1 MKGKNMSFELTD
13 EQASLSVL
21 ENYVYYQ
28 RTAGEDWS
36 VDQDESGQI
45 CLTKEEDV
53 EYYPSATA
61 ALESNAEEIAD
72 MARSAYAMDA
82 DSVHIDINGQKV
94 EGWETYFTLT
104 FEDME
109 YLGVTDAINRYQLP
123 KMDKEFA
130 YATLRYSLNNRYTF
144 HPDNCSKLYG
154 YMDQKGIDPEIV
166 EILVKSKHLMQSTD
180 PYGRHGYVFV
190 GMDGDKVNCAKFV
203 SFNDKKGFT
212 GDLLGSDYRKGGWL
226 VDDLTQDKAGILVV
240 CETPIDVMSYM
251 NILKENGQQ
260 DFRSVTYLVPG
271 PQELKAQTISDICK
285 EKGIHSVHFFANEG
299 GPLTNRGREINYVG
313 QNLLQGLEGT
323 VKAKIYLPEG
333 CRNWNER
340 LNNIRRG
347 SQIIGGKQA
356 VRRPRSRG
364 EAR

>member
-1 MKGKNMSFELTD
+1 MGFELND

-53 EYYPSATA
+53 EYYLSAIA

-82 DSVHIDINGQKV
+82 DSVHIDRNGQKV

-109 YLGVTDAINRYQLP
+109 YLGVTDAVNRHQLP

-130 YATLRYSLNNRYTF
+130 SATLRHALDHRYKF
-144 HPDNCSKLYG
+144 FPNDCSKLYG
-154 YMDQKGIDPEIV
+154 YMHQKGIDPEILDSL
-166 EILVKSKHLMQSTD
+166 IQTKHLMQSTD
-180 PYGRHGYVFV
+180 PYGREGYVFV
-190 GMDGDKVNCAKFV
+190 GTDGDKVNCAKFV
-203 SFNDKKGFT
+203 SFNDQKGFS

-226 VDDLTQDKAGILVV
+226 VDDLSQDKAGILVI
-240 CETPIDVMSYM
+240 CETPIDMISYM
-251 NILKENGQQ
+251 GILKESGQQ

-271 PQELKAQTISDICK
+271 PQELKAKTISDLCK
-285 EKGIHSVHFFANEG
+285 EKGIHSVHVFANEG
-299 GPLTNRGREINYVG
+299 GALTNRGREISYVG
-313 QNLLQGLEGT
+313 QNLLKGLEGT
-323 VKAKIYLPEG
+323 VKAKLYLPEG

-340 LNNIRRG
+340 LNNIKRG
-347 SQIIGGKQA
+347 SQVIGGKTP
-356 VRRPRSRG
+356 VRKVGFRG